1 MSTQTEESGYGLV
14 TRTLHWAMF
23 LLLGAQFLLGYS
35 IDRADDLLEWAVDRW
50 AGGEDG
56 MLVALHVSLG
66 IFILGLTVIRAV
78 WRKVGGLPP
87 WAPGLSTVER
97 RVAHRIEQ
105 VLYATMF
112 LIPLT
117 GLALVLLSG
126 DDWDLGRGRLRAP
139 FDLIDDDLLLGAHIV
154 AHLVFFGA
162 LAVHVGLVLKH
173 QFVDRDGLLRRML

>member
-1 MSTQTEESGYGLV
+1 MPDQTDQAGYGLV

-23 LLLGAQFLLGYS
+23 LLLGAQFVLGYS

-50 AGGEDG
+50 AGGEEG
-56 MLVALHVSLG
+56 VLVALHVSLG
-66 IFILGLTVIRAV
+66 IVILGLAVIRAL
-78 WRKVGGLPP
+78 WRKLGGLPP
-87 WAPGLSTVER
+87 WAPGLSDVER
-97 RVAHRIEQ
+97 RLAHRVEQ

-126 DDWDLGRGRLRAP
+126 DDWDLGRGRLQAP
-139 FDLIDDDLLLGAHIV
+139 LDLIDDDVLLGAHIMT
-154 AHLVFFGA
+154 HLVFFGA

-173 QFVDRDGLLRRML
+173 QLIDRDGLLRRMF